1 MTYADGS
8 TTIVPTMGGE
18 WKVGESGTITN
29 NIYLGE
35 RFDFRKA
42 SPPSWAAAADFDD
55 SAWPAAATYAS
66 AAALGDGSDERVPGD
81 ETSSGGD
88 RDGSFFCG
96 ECGPNKAPNP
106 GMTRYQTLTLECPG
120 STIAA
125 VTFARATAY

>member
-8 TTIVPTMGGE
+8 TTIVPTTGGE

-55 SAWPAAATYAS
+55 SAWPAAVTYAS
-66 AAALGDGSDERVPGD
+66 ATALGDGSGERVGGHAGDGDGPGETGEASD
-81 ETSSGGD
+81 VTSSGSD
-88 RDGSFFCG
+88 RDGSFFDS
-96 ECGPNKAPNP
+96 PPVP
-106 GMTRYQTLTLECPG
+106 GT
-120 STIAA
+120 AA
-125 VTFARATAY
+125 LA